1 MNERIKQLAEQSGAN
16 YYSLGNRFEKFD
28 EHKFALL
35 IIRECM
41 ACSRWVGKVNK
52 LPNEPIHTAMAINK
66 RITQQLGVE

>member
-1 MNERIKQLAEQSGAN
+1 MNERIKKLAEHCGLPTDQDRT
-16 YYSLGNRFEKFD
+16 LTHEVEKFA
-28 EHKFALL
+28 EL

-52 LPNEPIHTAMAINK
+52 HPNEPIHTAMAINK